1 MTEVAEPILAGEQDL
16 PKPVELRRVG
26 EAIRATQEYL
36 FRRQAS
42 QGYWIGELE
51 ADASVTAGYVPLM
64 VSLFGW
70 VDPDRQRKAVQ
81 FVKEKQNLDGSW
93 STHYGGPGDLD
104 VSIQCYFGLK
114 LGGVLANEPFMQH
127 GRDFILSKGGISR
140 ANVFTRIWLAV
151 FGQYDYRGVP
161 SAPPEVIFLPKN
173 FYFNIYEFA
182 SWSRETLMALTVV
195 LTKKPVF
202 QVPENARVDELF
214 VEPLEGR
221 KYRLGKIGN
230 PFNWRGFF
238 LLADRLFK
246 LYEKLPIQ
254 PGRERALRKV
264 EAWIVEHQESDG
276 SWGGILLPWIYSLF
290 ALRSLGYPLEHPVMA
305 HGIQGFEDFLVE
317 DERTL
322 RFEPATSPVWDTAW
336 TVLALRESGLP
347 GDHPRLVRAAK
358 WLMEKEIRSAGDWQ
372 VKNPRVEPGGWS
384 FEFRNDWYP
393 DLDDS
398 ALAPRALLRAGLIGE
413 AVLQRSAAIK
423 RALGWVLGMQS
434 KDGGWGAFDRDND
447 KQALA
452 HVPFADFMSPL
463 DPTCAD
469 VTAHAL
475 EFLAEVNQGEQ
486 ARERGVAYLRKTQE
500 PDGSWY
506 GRWGVNYV
514 YGTGLALQ
522 GLAAA
527 GEELHQQTILRA
539 VDWLAAHQNPD
550 GGWGETCMTYV
561 DPSLRGR
568 GPSTASQTAWAL
580 SGLLAAGQ
588 ASGET
593 THPAVQRGIA
603 YLLDTQAE
611 DGSWEEPF
619 YTGTGFP
626 RVFYLRY
633 DLYRVYFPLLALARY
648 YGARQKMQTADE
660 R

>member
-1 MTEVAEPILAGEQDL
+1 
-16 PKPVELRRVG
+16 
-26 EAIRATQEYL
+26 
-36 FRRQAS
+36 
-42 QGYWIGELE
+42 
-51 ADASVTAGYVPLM
+51 
-64 VSLFGW
+64 
-70 VDPDRQRKAVQ
+70 
-81 FVKEKQNLDGSW
+81 
-93 STHYGGPGDLD
+93 
-104 VSIQCYFGLK
+104 
-114 LGGVLANEPFMQH
+114 
-127 GRDFILSKGGISR
+127 
-140 ANVFTRIWLAV
+140 
-151 FGQYDYRGVP
+151 
-161 SAPPEVIFLPKN
+161 
-173 FYFNIYEFA
+173 
-182 SWSRETLMALTVV
+182 
-195 LTKKPVF
+195 
-202 QVPENARVDELF
+202 
-214 VEPLEGR
+214 
-221 KYRLGKIGN
+221 
-230 PFNWRGFF
+230 
-238 LLADRLFK
+238 
-246 LYEKLPIQ
+246 
-254 PGRERALRKV
+254 
-264 EAWIVEHQESDG
+264 
-276 SWGGILLPWIYSLF
+276 
-290 ALRSLGYPLEHPVMA
+290 
-305 HGIQGFEDFLVE
+305 
-317 DERTL
+317 
-322 RFEPATSPVWDTAW
+322 
-336 TVLALRESGLP
+336 
-347 GDHPRLVRAAK
+347 
-358 WLMEKEIRSAGDWQ
+358 
-372 VKNPRVEPGGWS
+372 
-384 FEFRNDWYP
+384 
-393 DLDDS
+393 
-398 ALAPRALLRAGLIGE
+398 
-413 AVLQRSAAIK
+413 
-423 RALGWVLGMQS
+423 
-434 KDGGWGAFDRDND
+434 
-447 KQALA
+447 
-452 HVPFADFMSPL
+452 MSPL